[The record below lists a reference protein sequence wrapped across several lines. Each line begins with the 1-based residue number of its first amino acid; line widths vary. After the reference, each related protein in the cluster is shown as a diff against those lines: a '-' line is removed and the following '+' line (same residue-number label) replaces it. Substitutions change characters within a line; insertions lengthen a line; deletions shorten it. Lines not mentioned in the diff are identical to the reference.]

1 MMRHHH
7 NPGLCTTLVPD
18 DHGTAAVLALPHPE
32 VINADLLA
40 FVQGKA
46 VGSAPVGIAA
56 AAAPAR

>member
-1 MMRHHH
+1 M
-7 NPGLCTTLVPD
+7 CTT
-18 DHGTAAVLALPHPE
+18 HAE

-46 VGSAPVGIAA
+46 VGSAPLGTAA